1 MALEIVGALIVL
13 SHLMVMGA
21 LILWFGLRKPT
32 TMQQFRKRFKQQFLG
47 IAAKEVSG
55 SSPRR

>member
-32 TMQQFRKRFKQQFLG
+32 TMEQFRTRFKQQFLG
-47 IAAKEVSG
+47 IEQKNGKRS
-55 SSPRR
+55 

>member
-13 SHLMVMGA
+13 SHLMVMGM

-32 TMQQFRKRFKQQFLG
+32 SMEQFRTRFRQQFLG
-47 IAAKEVSG
+47 SG
-55 SSPRR
+55 NRR